1 MTAVT
6 VPAIPCRPEALRMI
20 PDGPD
25 RWIDLAGDLHIIR
38 ASEVFYWRDAT
49 AVGVAAVAEA
59 IGGGDG
65 VSGGLHGQGRD

>member
-1 MTAVT
+1 MSADP
-6 VPAIPCRPEALRMI
+6 VPAIPCRPEDLRMI

-49 AVGVAAVAEA
+49 AIGVAAVAEA